1 MIHSIEFTEDWPH
14 DALTED
20 AADESEAMEVVDA
33 C

>member
-14 DALTED
+14 DALHED
-20 AADESEAMEVVDA
+20 AADVPDAMEVVDV